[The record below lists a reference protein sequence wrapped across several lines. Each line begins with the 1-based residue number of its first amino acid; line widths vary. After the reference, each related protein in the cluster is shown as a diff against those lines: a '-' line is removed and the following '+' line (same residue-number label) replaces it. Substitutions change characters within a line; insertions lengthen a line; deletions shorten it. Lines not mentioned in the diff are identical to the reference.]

1 VSEVLERSDLIANDQ
16 YTGQNPVEQ
25 YSQPNFGEQKIDP
38 PGLDSEMDPKPDYG
52 YETYR
57 GSGRLEGKKA
67 IITGGD
73 SGIGRAVALAFA
85 REGADIL
92 ISYLEEEEPDA
103 KETAQVV
110 EESGRKAVRVP
121 GDIRDEAHC
130 QEIVQKAVDEF
141 GGIDVLVNNAAYQM
155 MQPGGIEDISTE
167 QFDRVFKT
175 NIYATF
181 WLSKAAIPHMQPGAS
196 IINTCSIEAYQPV
209 PGLLDYASTKGAIIT
224 FTKGLAQGLISQGIR
239 VNSVAPG
246 PVWTPLIPATM
257 PAEQVSQ
264 FGASESP
271 MGRPAQPAE
280 LAPPYVFLASQESS
294 YVNGETLAVTGGAPL
309 P

>member
-1 VSEVLERSDLIANDQ
+1 MTDQ
-16 YTGQNPVEQ
+16 YSQQDPTTQ
-25 YSQPNFGEQKIDP
+25 YPQPNFGEQ
-38 PGLDSEMDPKPDYG
+38 
-52 YETYR
+52 TYR

-85 REGADIL
+85 REGADVL
-92 ISYLEEEEPDA
+92 ISYLDEEPDA
-103 KETAQVV
+103 QETAQVV
-110 EESGRKAVRVP
+110 EEAGRQCVKVP
-121 GDIRDEAHC
+121 GDVRDEAHC
-130 QEIVQKAVDEF
+130 RNIVQKAVEEL
-141 GGIDVLVNNAAYQM
+141 GGIDVLINNAAYQM
-155 MQPGGIEDISTE
+155 VQPGGIEDISSE

-181 WLSKAAIPHMQPGAS
+181 WLSKAAIPHMRPGAS
-196 IINTCSIEAYQPV
+196 IINTTSIEAYQPE
-209 PGLLDYASTKGAIIT
+209 PGLLDYASTKGAIVT
-224 FTKGLAQGLISQGIR
+224 FTKGLAQDLIAQGIR
-239 VNSVAPG
+239 VNAVAPG

-271 MGRPAQPAE
+271 IGRPAQPAE

-294 YVNGETLAVTGGAPL
+294 YVSGQVLGVTGGAPL
-309 P
+309 S

>member
-1 VSEVLERSDLIANDQ
+1 LSDQ
-16 YTGQNPVEQ
+16 YTQQDPTTQ
-25 YSQPNFGEQKIDP
+25 YPQPNFGEQKLQA
-38 PGLDSEMDPKPDYG
+38 PGLESEMDPKPDYG
-52 YETYR
+52 EETYR
-57 GSGRLEGKKA
+57 GSGRLEGKKTV
-67 IITGGD
+67 ITGGD

-85 REGADIL
+85 REGADVL
-92 ISYLEEEEPDA
+92 ISYLDEESDA
-103 KETAQVV
+103 EETARVV
-110 EESGRKAVRVP
+110 EAAGRKAVRVP
-121 GDIRDEAHC
+121 GDVREEAHC
-130 QEIVQKAVDEF
+130 RAIVQKAVDEF
-141 GGIDVLVNNAAYQM
+141 GRIDVLVNNAAYQM
-155 MQPGGIEDISTE
+155 VQPGGIADISTE

-181 WLSKAAIPHMQPGAS
+181 WLSKAAIPHMRPGAS
-196 IINTCSIEAYQPV
+196 IINTASIEAYQPM
-209 PGLLDYASTKGAIIT
+209 PGLLDYASTKGAIVT

-239 VNSVAPG
+239 VNVVAPG

-257 PAEQVSQ
+257 PAEQVTQ

-294 YVNGETLAVTGGAPL
+294 YVSGETLGVTGGAPL